1 MTGLFINTLPLRLPI
16 HSDWT
21 IARLLAHTQE
31 TVFQM
36 REYEY
41 TVLPDIQQMTEIPN
55 GEALFHSIVV
65 FENYPIES
73 IEPYGVRI
81 LDIAS
86 HEETNYDL
94 TLVAVP
100 GDTLELRITYN
111 LNQYTEK
118 QIQTLMQQLIH
129 TLEAM
134 TEQVDTP
141 LSSFTLVTNEEKER
155 MISDWA
161 KNAHVSVLYPD
172 QEEVY
177 AGVHDPAYETEI
189 YVLNEEHQLMPIGF
203 PGDIFIGAKEIKA
216 LFGELADWMEAH
228 KIPHPFKHQTG
239 EYLYPTGDVG
249 VWTEESKIQILDWM

>member
-1 MTGLFINTLPLRLPI
+1 IFGVTVSGRPADLPEVESMTGLFINTLPLRLPI

-100 GDTLELRITYN
+100 GDTLEL
-111 LNQYTEK
+111 
-118 QIQTLMQQLIH
+118 
-129 TLEAM
+129 
-134 TEQVDTP
+134 
-141 LSSFTLVTNEEKER
+141 
-155 MISDWA
+155 
-161 KNAHVSVLYPD
+161 
-172 QEEVY
+172 
-177 AGVHDPAYETEI
+177 
-189 YVLNEEHQLMPIGF
+189 
-203 PGDIFIGAKEIKA
+203 
-216 LFGELADWMEAH
+216 
-228 KIPHPFKHQTG
+228 
-239 EYLYPTGDVG
+239 
-249 VWTEESKIQILDWM
+249 